1 MTHDPDLRRNIR
13 GVLLRDLKK
22 KARAFQKL
30 NGGRNSRVFRVDC
43 DDGSAVAVK
52 AYFQSAQDP
61 RDRMGCEVR
70 ALRFLRKEGLRQI
83 PMPLAEDGARR
94 IAAYEFVAGQALR
107 AGEAGEAEI
116 DHAVEFLRALKVI
129 ADSGKA
135 RDFPAASEAC
145 FSIAAI
151 LQNLDDRFRRLEE
164 ASAGQPEL
172 ADFLR
177 NEILPYRKVAGRQ
190 CLDLCRKYQIAPDAE
205 IPLSERTL
213 SPSDFGFHN
222 ALRGADGRLVFLDF
236 EYFGWDDPAKTVA
249 DFCLHPAMQLPAALR
264 RRFFSGMMEALAGV
278 PKLPRRV
285 RAVYSLF
292 GLKWCAIL
300 LNEFT
305 LDHLARRRFAQ
316 DGAKTSRRKN
326 AQLEK
331 ARRMLAQVANDCHD
345 LPGHP

>member
-1 MTHDPDLRRNIR
+1 MTNDSELRRDIS
-13 GVLLRDLKK
+13 GVLFRDLKK
-22 KARAFQKL
+22 KARAFEKL

-52 AYFQSAQDP
+52 AYFKSAQDT

-70 ALRFLRKEGLRQI
+70 ALRFLRSQGLRQI

-94 IAAYEFVAGQALR
+94 IAAYEFVAGQPLR
-107 AGEAGEAEI
+107 AGETGEAEI
-116 DHAVEFLRALKVI
+116 DQAVEFLRELKAI
-129 ADSGKA
+129 ADSGRA
-135 RDFPAASEAC
+135 ADLPAASEAC

-151 LQNLDDRFRRLEE
+151 LQNLDDRFEKLDE
-164 ASAGQPEL
+164 AAVSQPEL
-172 ADFLR
+172 AGFLR
-177 NEILPYRKVAGRQ
+177 DEITPFRKLAVQQ
-190 CLDLCRKYQIAPDAE
+190 CHDVCRKHGIAPDAE
-205 IPLSERTL
+205 IPLSERSL

-249 DFCLHPAMQLPAALR
+249 DFWLHPAMQLPSALKQ
-264 RRFFSGMMEALAGV
+264 RFFSGMMAALPGL
-278 PKLPRRV
+278 PKLPHRV
-285 RAVYSLF
+285 RAVYPLF

-305 LDHLARRRFAQ
+305 VDNMARRCFAEN
-316 DGAKTSRRKN
+316 GAETARRKS

-331 ARRMLAQVANDCHD
+331 ARRMLAQVTNDCHD
-345 LPGHP
+345 LNGHP

>member
-1 MTHDPDLRRNIR
+1 MTHNAELRRNIR
-13 GVLLRDLKK
+13 GMLFRDLKK
-22 KARAFQKL
+22 KARAFEKL
-30 NGGRNSRVFRVDC
+30 QGGRNGQVFRVDC

-52 AYFQSAQDP
+52 AYFKSARDP

-70 ALRFLRKEGLRQI
+70 ALRFLRSEGLRQI
-83 PMPLAEDGARR
+83 PMPLAEDAVRR
-94 IAAYEFVAGQALR
+94 IAAYEFVAGQPLR

-116 DHAVEFLRALKVI
+116 DQAVECLKALKTI
-129 ADSGKA
+129 ADSGRA
-135 RDFPAASEAC
+135 GDLPAASEAC

-151 LQNLDDRFRRLEE
+151 FQNLDDRFRKLDE
-164 ASAGQPEL
+164 ASARQPDL

-177 NEILPYRKVAGRQ
+177 NEITPFRKLAGQQ
-190 CLDLCRKYQIAPDAE
+190 CRDLCRKHGIASDAE
-205 IPLSERTL
+205 IPMSERSL

-222 ALRGADGRLVFLDF
+222 ALRGADGRLAFVDF

-249 DFCLHPAMQLPAALR
+249 DFCLHPGMQLPSALKQRFFAGMMAALP
-264 RRFFSGMMEALAGV
+264 GL
-278 PKLPRRV
+278 PKLPHRV

-305 LDHLARRRFAQ
+305 LDDMARRCFAD
-316 DGAKTSRRKN
+316 DGAETSGRKK

-331 ARRMLAQVANDCHD
+331 ARRMLAQVTHDCHQF
-345 LPGHP
+345 PGHA